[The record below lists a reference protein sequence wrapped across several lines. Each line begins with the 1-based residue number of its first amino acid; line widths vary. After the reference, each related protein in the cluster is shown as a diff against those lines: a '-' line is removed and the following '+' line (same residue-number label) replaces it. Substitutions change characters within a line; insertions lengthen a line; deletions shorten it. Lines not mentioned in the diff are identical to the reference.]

1 MSCTRCGWRRASAA
15 GWICS
20 YRSVLEA
27 LFWASAALI
36 VYTHAGY
43 PLVLA
48 LLARLKRTSTSPP
61 LDELP
66 RVSLIVSAYDEEEVI
81 AGKVQNALAL
91 DYPREK
97 LELIVASDGS
107 TDRTV
112 ERAEQAGADLV
123 LDLPHGGK
131 VLTQDRAVER
141 ASGAILAFSDANT
154 TLEPDALRHLVEPF
168 ADPRV
173 GYACGQVRFDAG
185 SANQEGAYWRY
196 EIGIR
201 ALESRLGGVTGGNG
215 GLYATRRES
224 YIVVD
229 PRMGH
234 DLSFPFNMVK
244 RGWRPVYE
252 PRARAREKTTPDNRA
267 EGRRKRRM
275 MSHMWPIVVRGG
287 MLSPRGYG
295 PLYAFQLF
303 SHRVLRYATPFL
315 HLIALGANLA
325 LLGDGWVYTVTLA
338 VQASLALAALLALV
352 VPWRPF
358 RLAQYYVLVTA
369 SILGGLYDWL
379 RTGTAPG
386 WEKAEGTR

>member
-1 MSCTRCGWRRASAA
+1 V
-15 GWICS
+15 I
-20 YRSVLEA
+20 LEI

-43 PLVLA
+43 PLVLG
-48 LLARLKRTSTSPP
+48 LLSGLRRPRPRPELE
-61 LDELP
+61 ELP
-66 RVSLIVSAYDEEEVI
+66 RVSLIVSAYDEEDVI
-81 AGKVQNALAL
+81 EAKVRNALGL
-91 DYPREK
+91 DYPRDR
-97 LELIVASDGS
+97 LEVIVASDGS

-112 ERAEQAGADLV
+112 ERAEAAGADLV

-131 VLTQDRAVER
+131 VRTQDRAVER
-141 ASGAILAFSDANT
+141 ASGELLAFSDANT
-154 TLEPDALRHLVEPF
+154 TLAPDALRRLVEPF
-168 ADPRV
+168 ADPEVGYVCGRV
-173 GYACGQVRFDAG
+173 GFEAG

-196 EIGIR
+196 EIAIR
-201 ALESRLGGVTGGNG
+201 GLESRLAGVTAGNG

-252 PRARAREKTTPDNRA
+252 PRAEAREKTTPDNRA

-295 PLYAFQLF
+295 PLYAFQLL
-303 SHRVLRYATPFL
+303 SHRLLRYATPFL
-315 HLIALGANLA
+315 HLIALGTNVA
-325 LLGDGWVYTVTLA
+325 LLGEGWVYSVTLA
-338 VQASLALAALLALV
+338 VQAALGLAALLAVV

>member
-1 MSCTRCGWRRASAA
+1 MLLKA
-15 GWICS
+15 I
-20 YRSVLEA
+20 
-27 LFWASAALI
+27 FWASAAAI

-43 PLVLA
+43 PLALA
-48 LLARLKRTSTSPP
+48 AVARRRRPADHPP
-61 LDELP
+61 PAEP
-66 RVSLIVSAYDEEEVI
+66 PSVSLIVAAYDEEEVI
-81 AGKVQNALAL
+81 EDKVRNALAL
-91 DYPREK
+91 DYPRDR

-112 ERAEQAGADLV
+112 ELARRAGADVV
-123 LDLPHGGK
+123 LDLPNAGK
-131 VLTQDRAVER
+131 VRAQDQGVER
-141 ASGAILAFSDANT
+141 ASGEILAFSDANT
-154 TLEPDALRHLVEPF
+154 TLEPDALRRLVEPF

-173 GYACGQVRFDAG
+173 GYVCGQVRFDPAG
-185 SANQEGAYWRY
+185 PNQEGAYWRY
-196 EIGIR
+196 ETAIR
-201 ALESRLGGVTGGNG
+201 ALESRLAGVTAGNG

-252 PRARAREKTTPDNRA
+252 PRARAHEKTTPDNLA

-275 MSHMWPIVVRGG
+275 MSHMWPIVIEGG

-295 PLYAFQLF
+295 GVYAWQLL

-315 HLIALGANLA
+315 HLAALGTSAA
-325 LLGDGWVYTVTLA
+325 LLGHGTVYA
-338 VQASLALAALLALV
+338 VAFAAQLALGSAALLALV

-358 RLAQYYVLVTA
+358 RLAQYYVLVTG
-369 SILGGLYDWL
+369 SILGGLVDWL
-379 RTGTAPG
+379 RTGTPAA

>member
-1 MSCTRCGWRRASAA
+1 M
-15 GWICS
+15 
-20 YRSVLEA
+20 LEA

-36 VYTHAGY
+36 VYTHLGY

-48 LLARLKRTSTSPP
+48 LLCRLRRTPARPP
-61 LDELP
+61 LGDLP
-66 RVSLIVSAYDEEEVI
+66 RVSLIVSAYDEEDVI
-81 AGKVQNALAL
+81 EAKVRNALEL
-91 DYPREK
+91 DYPRDR

-107 TDRTV
+107 SDRTV
-112 ERAEQAGADLV
+112 ELAKSAGADLV
-123 LDLPHGGK
+123 LDLDHGGK
-131 VLTQDRAVER
+131 VRTQDRAVER
-141 ASGAILAFSDANT
+141 AGGEILAFSDANT
-154 TLEPDALRHLVEPF
+154 TLEPDALARLVEPF

-173 GYACGQVRFDAG
+173 GYACGQVRFDGGA
-185 SANQEGAYWRY
+185 ANQEGAYWRY

-201 ALESRLGGVTGGNG
+201 DRESRLAGVTAGNG

-252 PRARAREKTTPDNRA
+252 PGARAREKTTPDNRA

-315 HLIALGANLA
+315 HLIALAANVA
-325 LLGDGWVYTVTLA
+325 LLGHGWVYTVTLA
-338 VQASLALAALLALV
+338 AQLGLAAAALLALV

>member
-1 MSCTRCGWRRASAA
+1 
-15 GWICS
+15 
-20 YRSVLEA
+20 VLEA

-43 PLVLA
+43 PL
-48 LLARLKRTSTSPP
+48 LLWLVARGRRPAREP
-61 LDELP
+61 LVELP
-66 RVSLIVSAYDEEEVI
+66 RVSLIVAAYDEEQVI
-81 AGKVQNALAL
+81 AAKVRNALEL
-91 DYPREK
+91 DYPRDR

-112 ERAEQAGADLV
+112 ELAERAGADLV
-123 LDLPHGGK
+123 LDLPNGGK
-131 VLTQDRAVER
+131 VRAQDQGVER
-141 ASGAILAFSDANT
+141 ASGDILAFSDANT
-154 TLEPDALRHLVEPF
+154 TLERDALSRLVEPF

-173 GYACGQVRFDAG
+173 GYVCGQVRFDPTG
-185 SANQEGAYWRY
+185 PNQEGAYWRY
-196 EIGIR
+196 EVAIR
-201 ALESRLGGVTGGNG
+201 GLESRLAGVTAGNG
-215 GLYATRRES
+215 GLYATRRDS

-244 RGWRPVYE
+244 RGWRALYE
-252 PRARAREKTTPDNRA
+252 PSALAHEKTTPDNLA
-267 EGRRKRRM
+267 EGQRKRRM
-275 MSHMWPIVVRGG
+275 MSHMWPIVIRGG

-295 PLYAFQLF
+295 PVYAWQLF

-315 HLIALGANLA
+315 HLVALGTNVA
-325 LLGDGWVYTVTLA
+325 LLGEGPLYAVTLA
-338 VQASLALAALLALV
+338 VQAAVGLAALLALV

-369 SILGGLYDWL
+369 SILGGLWDWL
-379 RTGTAPG
+379 RKGTPAG

>member
-1 MSCTRCGWRRASAA
+1 
-15 GWICS
+15 
-20 YRSVLEA
+20 VLEV

-43 PLVLA
+43 PVA
-48 LLARLKRTSTSPP
+48 LWLLGRSRGEAERPVAE
-61 LDELP
+61 ELP
-66 RVSLIVSAYDEEEVI
+66 PVSLIVAAYNEEAVI
-81 AGKVQNALAL
+81 DGKVRNALEL
-91 DYPREK
+91 DYPRDR

-107 TDRTV
+107 TDQTV
-112 ERAEQAGADLV
+112 ELAKRAGADLV
-123 LDLPHGGK
+123 LDLPNEGK
-131 VLTQDRAVER
+131 VRAQDQAVER
-141 ASGAILAFSDANT
+141 ASGALLAFSDANT
-154 TLEPDALRHLVEPF
+154 TLAPDALRRLVEPF

-173 GYACGQVRFDAG
+173 GYVCGRVRFDG
-185 SANQEGAYWRY
+185 PEANQEGAYWRY
-196 EIGIR
+196 ETAIR
-201 ALESRLGGVTGGNG
+201 GLESRLAGVTAGNG

-252 PRARAREKTTPDNRA
+252 PRAQASERTTPDNRA

-275 MSHMWPIVVRGG
+275 MSHMWPIVISGG

-295 PLYAFQLF
+295 PLYAWQLL
-303 SHRVLRYATPFL
+303 SHRLLRYATPFL
-315 HLIALGANLA
+315 HLIALGTNLA
-325 LLGDGWVYTVTLA
+325 LLGEGVVYLVTLGA
-338 VQASLALAALLALV
+338 QAGVGAAALLAYV

-369 SILGGLYDWL
+369 SILGGLWDWL
-379 RTGTAPG
+379 RTGTPAA